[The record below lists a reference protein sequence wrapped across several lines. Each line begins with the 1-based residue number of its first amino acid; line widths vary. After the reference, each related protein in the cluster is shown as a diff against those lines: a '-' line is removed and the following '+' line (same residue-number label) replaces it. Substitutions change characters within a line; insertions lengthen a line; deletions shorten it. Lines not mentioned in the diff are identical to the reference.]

1 MPFYFRKSVK
11 AGPFRFNFS
20 KGGVGVSI
28 GVKGLRFGT
37 GPRGHYVHAG
47 AHGIYYRASLG
58 RAGDRGRRPALA
70 SDTFHQIT
78 DYDSDGVEMIEV
90 ESADV
95 MAMQPETFGQLLGEI
110 NSKRQQISLAVLF
123 PIIAIG
129 LGVFAL
135 LVSASAA
142 VLLLLAIPAW
152 LVGKWLDS
160 YRKVVVL
167 FYELDDEFAAK
178 FGAVTVQFDVLC
190 GVSAKWHVEA
200 GGQVRDLTTW
210 KRNAGA
216 SHIVRKKPTLLNYAL
231 PQVIK
236 SNVTPPAIRVGRQ
249 TLYFLPDVMLIDD
262 GSRVGAVSYE
272 QLCITYQDSN
282 FIEEGPVPQDTQVIG
297 RTWKHPNKSGGPD
310 RRFANNYQIPICR
323 YEAIHF
329 SSATGLNELIEISRN
344 GVSAPFAQSIG
355 ALSTHSI
362 DTRAALPLPY

>member
-20 KGGVGVSI
+20 KGGVGVSV

-58 RAGDRGRRPALA
+58 RAGDRGRRPAFA

-135 LVSASAA
+135 LISASAA
-142 VLLLLAIPAW
+142 VLLLLAVPAW

-178 FGAVTVQFDVLC
+178 FAAVTAQFDVLSS
-190 GVSAKWHVEA
+190 VSAKWHVEA

-249 TLYFLPDVMLIDD
+249 TLYFLPDVMLVDD

-282 FIEEGPVPQDTQVIG
+282 FIEEGPVPRDTQVIG

-329 SSATGLNELIEISRN
+329 GSATGLNELIEISRN
-344 GVSAPFAQSIG
+344 GVSAPFAQSVK

-362 DTRAALPLPY
+362 DTRAALPLLY